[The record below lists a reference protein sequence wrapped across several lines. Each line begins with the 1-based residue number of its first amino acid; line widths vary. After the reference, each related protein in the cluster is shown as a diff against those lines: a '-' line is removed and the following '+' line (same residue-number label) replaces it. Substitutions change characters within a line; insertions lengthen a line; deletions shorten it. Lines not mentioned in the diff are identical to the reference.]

1 MTQIPQDRLV
11 VNDLMA
17 FSAEELSEH
26 ASNLADEIRKGDYED
41 NGTLSLQFAL
51 THLIDHVVDIWHL
64 SKTNDAANE
73 RESQQ
78 GYEKRRLQIP
88 RLQDDYEIVDID

>member
-1 MTQIPQDRLV
+1 
-11 VNDLMA
+11 
-17 FSAEELSEH
+17 
-26 ASNLADEIRKGDYED
+26 
-41 NGTLSLQFAL
+41 
-51 THLIDHVVDIWHL
+51 LIDHVVDIWHL

-88 RLQDDYEIVDID
+88 RLQDDYEVVDID